1 VFKFLGSTLTECHA
15 ATPEEVHRAVDT
27 AQKAFPVWSKVGWLE
42 RGIVLRKVA
51 KLLWKH
57 CEEIARWEC
66 IGSGKPITEARL
78 DVLSCVDT
86 FNFYGG
92 VGHSLAGQHIPLG
105 QDRFAYTKREPL
117 GVVGCIG
124 TWNYP
129 IQTCSWKVAPALAC
143 GNAVV
148 YKPSPLAPISAVILA
163 QVLQMAGLT
172 EGAFNVIQ
180 GDVETGKALILHP
193 QVKKIS
199 FTGAVPTGKKIM
211 QVLVHRSLEADFVAS
226 LREKTEAMRVGD
238 PLEDTRAVAAGA
250 RVICGGEPVQ
260 VPGLEGGFYLSPCIL
275 SDIRKDMEVYRE
287 EIFGS
292 VLLVIPFDTEDEA
305 IEIANDTTLGLA
317 AGLFTKDLAR
327 AHRVADRLHAGNVYV
342 NTYNDV

>member
-1 VFKFLGSTLTECHA
+1 M
-15 ATPEEVHRAVDT
+15 
-27 AQKAFPVWSKVGWLE
+27 GWLE
-42 RGIVLRKVA
+42 RGLVLRKVA
-51 KLLWKH
+51 KLLWKN

-86 FNFYGG
+86 FNYYGG
-92 VGHSLAGQHIPLG
+92 IGQSLAGQHIPLG

-163 QVLQMAGLT
+163 QLLQLAGLT
-172 EGAFNVIQ
+172 EGAFNVVQ

-193 QVKKIS
+193 LVKKIS

-211 QVLVHRSLEADFVAS
+211 QDCAARNVKPITLELGGKASLIIFEDADLESAVSGAMMANFFSQGQVCTNASKVLIHRSLEADFVAS
-226 LREKTEAMRVGD
+226 LREKTEAMRIGD
-238 PLEDTRAVAAGA
+238 PLEDTTRVGA
-250 RVICGGEPVQ
+250 HISR
-260 VPGLEGGFYLSPCIL
+260 SH
-275 SDIRKDMEVYRE
+275 MEKVKSY
-287 EIFGS
+287 IDG
-292 VLLVIPFDTEDEA
+292 
-305 IEIANDTTLGLA
+305 
-317 AGLFTKDLAR
+317 
-327 AHRVADRLHAGNVYV
+327 
-342 NTYNDV
+342 